1 LAKRISD
8 LAKDL
13 NVKSTAI
20 IQKCLDEGIPSDKV
34 KSHASTVSPGLEAT
48 IREWFGSGTVAT
60 AVENTPHIDHDKV
73 KPATARRKASS
84 KAGEHDDHGELP
96 AEAKE
101 VKPQVPAPAAPS
113 ASVASPAAPATSKP
127 SPAAKAPESESKP
140 AVSVAPSAPAT
151 GEKSTGSQSPAS
163 SGPVAAAP
171 TAPASSAPQAA
182 RPLKAPEP
190 AADDDSED
198 NAAPAA
204 PIAAKPIPPAPP
216 APPAPVAPI
225 GRPNVPTMPANANK
239 TPSNVLGRIQLPP
252 RDRPMPGGSG
262 GAGPGMRGPAR
273 PMGPGSAPGPTVIR
287 PVTPGGGPAGGPA
300 GPGGSQGGPGGANA
314 GQAAAAGPGA
324 PGSFQLQKATVG
336 QRGPIVVRV
345 EAPEQIDTRPRG
357 PRPGGS
363 TGGGYRPGGAGG
375 RGVTGGG
382 AGTDASRRNNR
393 RGPGGAPGAAP
404 AVPPKRKIRDNAD
417 EMSTEGRTGFT
428 EADLAERE
436 ERLARSAGY
445 LKQRRREEK
454 ARLDAQGRRVDD
466 TMEGQVEV
474 IAPFTIG
481 DLSKATGIKAADIIK
496 KLFMQGVMATINT
509 AMDSGKAQEIM
520 IDFDIELVVREA
532 KTAEETV
539 EALFTDRK
547 SIDVQPRPP
556 VVTIMGH
563 VDHGK
568 TSLLDAIRNANVA
581 SGEAG
586 GITQKT
592 SAFKVSVTVNDA
604 TKTVVFIDTPGHE
617 AFTEMRARGANV
629 TDVVVLV
636 VGAPEGV
643 MPQTVESINHARAA
657 KVPIVVALN
666 KCDSPQATDNQIQK
680 VYGQL
685 AEHGLNPV
693 AWGGE
698 VEVIKTS
705 AIKKTGIIELLEI
718 LDLQTEI
725 LQLKADFQGS
735 ARGRVVEAGR
745 DEGRG
750 ALATIMVQE
759 GQLKVGDFIVVGRAF
774 GRVRD
779 ITDDMGKRI
788 KTAGPSTPV
797 QISGIDEVPSAGD
810 AFFVTE
816 TLRQAE
822 EAAEQRRIRDRET
835 ALHQP
840 KVTLD
845 SLFSQMKDATV
856 KEILVVLKA
865 DVQGSV
871 DVIKNQI
878 EKLSSAEVKVRVLHA
893 AVGGITES
901 DVVLADASKAVIVGF
916 NVIPAN
922 KARQLADQKGVEIRT
937 YQVIYDIVDD
947 VRKAASGMLE
957 PEIRQEVL
965 GHAEVRKVF
974 NVTRVGTIAG
984 CYITDGT
991 VQRDALI
998 RVTRNGVVIV
1008 NDRVLEQLKRFKD
1021 DAKEVKANME
1031 CGMKIV
1037 GYDDIKEGDVLEC
1050 YKKVEVKRTL

>member
-1 LAKRISD
+1 MAKRISD

-13 NVKSTAI
+13 NVKSSLI
-20 IQKCLDEGIPSDKV
+20 IQKCLDEGIPQDKV

-48 IREWFGSGTVAT
+48 IREWFGSGAVAT
-60 AVENTPHIDHDKV
+60 AVETTPHLEADKL
-73 KPATARRKASS
+73 KPAGGRKKPAG
-84 KAGEHDDHGELP
+84 KNGEHDDG
-96 AEAKE
+96 ADATAVKE
-101 VKPQVPAPAAPS
+101 VKPHAPVTPSQPAVTESSAQPGASTTPATEPAPAKH
-113 ASVASPAAPATSKP
+113 VTRPAAEPEASRPA
-127 SPAAKAPESESKP
+127 
-140 AVSVAPSAPAT
+140 SAPTMMPAPAQ
-151 GEKSTGSQSPAS
+151 EASAPPAS
-163 SGPVAAAP
+163 TSATNIGP
-171 TAPASSAPQAA
+171 SAPQAA
-182 RPLKAPEP
+182 RPF
-190 AADDDSED
+190 
-198 NAAPAA
+198 
-204 PIAAKPIPPAPP
+204 KPTEEAPP
-216 APPAPVAPI
+216 AKPAGPGSAASPTATPVAPI
-225 GRPNVPTMPANANK
+225 GRPNVPTMPANASK

-252 RDRPMPGGSG
+252 RDRPAPGSG
-262 GAGPGMRGPAR
+262 PSGPGMRGPSR

-287 PVTPGGGPAGGPA
+287 PVTPGGAGGSTGGPS
-300 GPGGSQGGPGGANA
+300 GPGGPGQQGGPGGANA
-314 GQAAAAGPGA
+314 GQAAAGAPGA
-324 PGSFQLQKATVG
+324 PGSFQVQKATVG

-357 PRPGGS
+357 PRPGGMGGGS
-363 TGGGYRPGGAGG
+363 GGYRPGGAGSGG

-404 AVPPKRKIRDNAD
+404 AVPPKRKIRDNSD
-417 EMSTEGRTGFT
+417 DLSTEGRTGFT

-466 TMEGQVEV
+466 TLEGQVEV

-581 SGEAG
+581 AGEAG

-592 SAFKVSVTVNDA
+592 SAFKVSVTVNDS

-617 AFTEMRARGANV
+617 AFTEMRARGATV

-693 AWGGE
+693 PWGGE
-698 VEVIKTS
+698 TEVIKTS

-718 LDLQTEI
+718 LDLQTDI
-725 LQLKADFQGS
+725 LQLKADFQGA

-750 ALATIMVQE
+750 PLATILVQE

-822 EAAEQRRIRDRET
+822 EAAEQRRIRDREA

-901 DVVLADASKAVIVGF
+901 DVVLADASKAVVVGF

-922 KARQLADQKGVEIRT
+922 KARQMADQKGVEIRT